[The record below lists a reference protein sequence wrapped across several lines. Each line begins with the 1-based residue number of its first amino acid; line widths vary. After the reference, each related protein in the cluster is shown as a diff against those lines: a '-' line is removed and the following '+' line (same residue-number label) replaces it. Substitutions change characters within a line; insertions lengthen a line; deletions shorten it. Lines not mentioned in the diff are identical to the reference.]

1 MEKLHTLWLQRNELE
16 YLPDNI
22 SRMQNLDTLV
32 LSKNKLRDI
41 PPLMEGMT
49 NLRYT
54 MLLTDKLRKKKSHSN
69 LELPRCQHV

>member
-22 SRMQNLDTLV
+22 SRMHNLDTLV
-32 LSKNKLRDI
+32 LSRNKLRDI
-41 PPLMEGMT
+41 PPLMEDMT

-54 MLLTDKLRKKKSHSN
+54 PFVNDGVKQKMAPVN
-69 LELPRCQHV
+69 I